1 MRIALS
7 LKKLLIF
14 SIIFCLLFP
23 ASSVYGHGLG
33 IDTISSISI
42 QEKQIS
48 ISVEMPMYFENDQEQ
63 ITITATDTETDE
75 TAKNVTFLIGIFHNN
90 EMILRNYFFAEDGV
104 LPIMVTPTDDKEI
117 IIYGEQDSLLG
128 AWYGTDSNLVEI
140 TGPLFNSGGLYTFEI
155 EVRTIDEPTNIIEN
169 SGVYNADLTII
180 DTVSH
185 PQKDQNNEDVEF
197 STKSYFDSVSNFYYN
212 SEAKE
217 VTFEMPFD
225 WSESQM
231 SHVSVVHVE
240 THFPKDFVEFLS
252 PSYLGSVNGI
262 KLFKSSVTVDDY
274 TYDEERTVHFVLLQ
288 DHLRYL
294 KNEMR
299 ASEEPLPDNIMFKL
313 SASEEAKFP
322 LIAYTASEDFKINLA
337 WDPKD
342 IESGVPTN
350 FVFTIRDS
358 YTDSPMRLSD
368 YTFVII
374 QNNEELYRVS
384 GNAAVGGDFEK
395 FTFAEDQ
402 TGPTII
408 KFENIRNTGQETEF
422 ALVVVEGAVVGKVV
436 EEAVIEEVVATQ
448 ESEEEGGGCLI
459 ATAAY
464 GSEMAPQVQLLREI
478 RDNQLMNTESGS
490 AFMGAFNEAYY
501 SFSPYI
507 ADMEREN
514 PMFKEAVKLG
524 LTPML
529 SSLAIMENA
538 DSESEVL
545 GLGLSVIALNLGMYI
560 GLPAFG
566 ILKLYQIRKN

>member
-1 MRIALS
+1 MLS
-7 LKKLLIF
+7 LNKLLILP
-14 SIIFCLLFP
+14 IIFCLLFP

-33 IDTISSISI
+33 IDTISVNTI

-75 TAKNVTFLIGIFHNN
+75 TAKNVTFLIGIFNNN
-90 EMILRNYFFAEDGV
+90 EMILRNYFFAEDGI
-104 LPIMVTPTDDKEI
+104 LPIVVTPTDDKEI

-128 AWYGTDSNLVEI
+128 AWHGTDSNIVEI

-155 EVRTIDEPTNIIEN
+155 EVRTIDEPTNIIED
-169 SGVYNADLTII
+169 SGVYTADLTIV
-180 DTVSH
+180 DSASYS
-185 PQKDQNNEDVEF
+185 QKDQNNADIEF
-197 STKSYFDSVSNFYYN
+197 STKSYFDSVSNFSYD

-225 WSESQM
+225 WNESKM

-240 THFPKDFVEFLS
+240 THFPKDFLEFLY
-252 PSYLGSVNGI
+252 PSYLGSVNDI

-274 TYDEERTVHFVLLQ
+274 TYDDKRTVHFVLLL

-299 ASEEPLPDNIMFKL
+299 ESGQPLPDNIMFKL
-313 SASEEAKFP
+313 SASEDAKFP
-322 LIAYTASEDFKINLA
+322 LIAYTESEEFKLNLA
-337 WDPKD
+337 WDPED

-358 YTDSPMRLSD
+358 YTDGPLRLSD

-374 QNNEELYRVS
+374 QNNEEIHRVS

-395 FTFAEDQ
+395 FTFAADQ
-402 TGPTII
+402 TGPTTI

-422 ALVVVEGAVVGKVV
+422 ALVVVPGSKVS
-436 EEAVIEEVVATQ
+436 TSTN
-448 ESEEEGGGCLI
+448 ESTEDESTEEGGGCLI

-464 GSEMAPQVQLLREI
+464 GSEMSQQVQLLREI
-478 RDNQLMNTESGS
+478 RDNQLMNTEAGKSFMSG
-490 AFMGAFNEAYY
+490 FNEMYY

-507 ADMEREN
+507 ADYEREN
-514 PMFKEAVKLG
+514 PMFKEIVKVG

-560 GLPAFG
+560 AAPAMMFYG
-566 ILKLYQIRKN
+566 ISKKVKSLKSS